1 VTVVARHPIRE
12 RVLRDY
18 ACECTDDRC
27 RERVYLNVG
36 TWKRAAKLGRVVCLE
51 HVDGGVV
58 ERTRTYAIVEA
69 AE

>member
-1 VTVVARHPIRE
+1 MSVAIPHTRRQY
-12 RVLRDY
+12 LRDY

-27 RERVYLNVG
+27 RERVYLTVG
-36 TWKRAAKLGRVVCLE
+36 SWQRASQLGRVVCIE

-69 AE
+69 EA